1 MDRTTQALQ
10 QELATWICLAC
21 NRHYSRTAAES
32 VDWQCEDCKLPLLD
46 ARGHQGEA
54 KKAA

>member
-1 MDRTTQALQ
+1 MALPTQALQ
-10 QELATWICLAC
+10 QELATWICLEC

-32 VDWQCEDCKLPLLD
+32 VDWRCEDCKVPLLD
-46 ARGHQGEA
+46 AGGHQFEG

>member
-1 MDRTTQALQ
+1 MDRPTQALQ

-32 VDWQCEDCKLPLLD
+32 VDWRCEDCKVPLLD
-46 ARGHQGEA
+46 ASGHKFE

>member
-1 MDRTTQALQ
+1 MDRPTQALQ
-10 QELATWICLAC
+10 QELATWICLEC

-32 VDWQCEDCKLPLLD
+32 VDWRCEDCKVPLLD
-46 ARGHQGEA
+46 AGGHKFDG

>member
-1 MDRTTQALQ
+1 MDRSIQALQ
-10 QELATWICLAC
+10 QELATWICLLC

-32 VDWQCEDCKLPLLD
+32 VGWRCEDCKVPLLD
-46 ARGHQGEA
+46 ARGHEFDG